1 MDYTDPDVN
10 EEEAK
15 TVWDSLLSDPSAS
28 DKEFFGAIKKGR
40 YKFPYKVIHH
50 GMSNLEIWKQEGKPR
65 CFKSGNCRLWI

>member
-40 YKFPYKVIHH
+40 YKFPYKVFT
-50 GMSNLEIWKQEGKPR
+50 ME
-65 CFKSGNCRLWI
+65 